1 MLWTPDDCDLSRR
14 WMVPRLVAFLLLL
27 SDDSSGELSDGPEHA
42 QCRASSLGS
51 ALCSFTTCS
60 SVNAMTVFI
69 SRHLGP
75 HARPCTRHFTRSIS
89 FNPITTSEA
98 YYAPLQTGM
107 RKSRRFDQRTQATQL
122 VSGTPRLSSGSLTPE
137 PPMYH
142 FLSPNPPTP
151 TRS

>member
-1 MLWTPDDCDLSRR
+1 MP
-14 WMVPRLVAFLLLL
+14 
-27 SDDSSGELSDGPEHA
+27 
-42 QCRASSLGS
+42 RASSLGS

-137 PPMYH
+137 LPLYH
-142 FLSPNPPTP
+142 FLTANPPP
-151 TRS
+151 PQPDPEFREDGDSACLLHLGSSVPNGSQADRRLIKC